1 MAYTDRNIL
10 ITPNIGSSTAEPII
24 KFTGGAS
31 ASSAS
36 TYVRVLDNGTQAWE
50 GTNGQL
56 QSVIDSMA
64 GYLYTVTDKSGIP
77 SLIVQDTGAINIAPY
92 NGITYIGAST
102 SPVQSTTTQTG
113 SLQVFGGVGVGG
125 NLNIGGSFAMNANLG
140 VGGAGATYGITVN
153 TTTNVAGWF
162 YSVPNGTG
170 LSLMVGGSTYPNGIG
185 FNSYNNVGTTYVIG
199 TGYNGQMT
207 LSGGVIGFDV
217 SAASQSAGALATQLR
232 GLSVSS
238 TGILV
243 PQSTAIT
250 IASGIA
256 STGTGA
262 IVTYGGISAGGGI
275 VTGTDAFHSGVRF
288 GTGNS
293 SISTNLVVGTGA
305 GANLLTGGTNALI
318 GYYAGNALT
327 SSAGNTAIG
336 YQALLA
342 QTATG
347 GNNTAIGYQAM
358 YTANNTAMQNNV
370 AIGYRALG
378 TGNGGFYN
386 NTAIGYQA
394 GFQMAGGYQNTL
406 IGYNAGNAL
415 TSGASNTLVG
425 YGAGTSIGAAIN
437 NAVILGGNA
446 GGTIVSNGIIIS
458 DGAGNIRLIADGSG
472 NWTMAAGTAANGTT
486 GVGTLIVTGGASISA
501 GLTLGG
507 ALYIGGSAGT
517 SGYALT
523 STGTGLAWAQ
533 TGVTVSNIQTNA
545 TYYPLF
551 TSSVS
556 GAITTEYVD
565 SSHLTYNPSTGTLSS
580 TIFVAGTTFQ
590 GPIGSGVTAYSGNFT
605 SITGSNTFSV
615 SNTGV
620 THSITGQA
628 SGALTLNNNSVGNG
642 SGICLFVNGSGDVQ
656 LTGGGSI
663 MFGSYNYGAST
674 YIRGY
679 TAGELYI
686 YRSGNNLFQT
696 NGTSAMQVNGTL
708 YVTSD
713 IYSNTSDIR
722 LKTVLAPLT
731 SASAKLKTLD
741 TFTYVNN
748 ELALS
753 LGQKSTREQVGVNA
767 AQVQAVQPEAVGIAA
782 LDVDENGQSKSG
794 ENYLTVQ
801 YEKLVPLVIAGHNE
815 HSDEIAQL
823 KEEIAQLK
831 ALVAQLLK

>member
-24 KFTGGAS
+24 KFTGGAA

-36 TYVRVLDNGTQAWE
+36 TYIRVLDNGTQAWE
-50 GTNGQL
+50 GTSGQL

-64 GYLYTVTDKSGIP
+64 GNIYSVTDTSGIP
-77 SLIVQDTGAINIAPY
+77 SLVVQATGQIQIAPY
-92 NGITYIGAST
+92 QGITYVGSYTAPT
-102 SPVQSTTTQTG
+102 QSTTTGTG
-113 SLQVFGGVGVGG
+113 SLVVAGGLGVSG
-125 NLNIGGSFAMNANLG
+125 NLNIGGSFALNANLA
-140 VGGAGATYGITVN
+140 VGGAGSTYGLNVS

-162 YSVPNGTG
+162 YSVPNSTG

-185 FNSYNNVGTTYVIG
+185 LNSYNNVGTTYVIG
-199 TGYNGQMT
+199 TGYNGQIQ
-207 LSGGVIGFDV
+207 LLGGNINFLV
-217 SAASQSAGALATQLR
+217 SSASQSAGAIATQLN
-232 GLSVSS
+232 GLTVSA

-275 VTGTDAFHSGVRF
+275 VTGADGFFSGVRV
-288 GTGNS
+288 GTGQSN
-293 SISTNLVVGTGA
+293 ISTNLAVGAGA

-358 YTANNTAMQNNV
+358 YTGNNTGMTNNV

-378 TGNGGFYN
+378 TGNGGFYS

-415 TSGASNTLVG
+415 TSGASNTLIG
-425 YGAGTSIGAAIN
+425 YGAGTSIGSAIN
-437 NAVILGGNA
+437 NAVIIGGNS
-446 GGTIVSNGIIIS
+446 GGTIVANGIIIS
-458 DGAGNIRLIADGSG
+458 DGAGNIRIQSDGSG
-472 NWTMAAGTAANGTT
+472 NISISATTAANGTT
-486 GVGTLIVTGGASISA
+486 GVGALAVSGGASIAS

-533 TGVTVSNIQTNA
+533 TGVTIANITTNA
-545 TYYPLF
+545 TYYPTF
-551 TSSVS
+551 TNSVS
-556 GAITTEYVD
+556 GAITTLNVN
-565 SSHLTYNPSTGTLSS
+565 SASLTYNPGTTTLSCP
-580 TIFVAGTTFQ
+580 TYIATTTFQ
-590 GPIGSGVTAYSGNFT
+590 GPIGSNVTAYSGNFT
-605 SITGSNTFSV
+605 SIAGSQQFTVNAAGYTA
-615 SNTGV
+615 
-620 THSITGQA
+620 SITGQT
-628 SGALTLNNNSVGNG
+628 SGALTINNNNAANG
-642 SGICLFVNGSGDVQ
+642 AGVCLQVNGSGDINIT
-656 LTGGGSI
+656 TGGSLFFGNYSYAAGS
-663 MFGSYNYGAST
+663 
-674 YIRGY
+674 YIRGNS
-679 TAGELYI
+679 GSEIYI
-686 YRSGNNLFQT
+686 YRTGNNLFQT
-696 NGTSAMQVNGTL
+696 NGTAAMQVNGVL
-708 YVTSD
+708 YVTGD
-713 IYSNTSDIR
+713 LYTNTSDIR
-722 LKTVLAPLT
+722 LKTVLAPIT
-731 SASAKLKTLD
+731 GASAKLKTLD

-748 ELALS
+748 ELAIS
-753 LGQKSTREQVGVNA
+753 LGHTSTKEQVGLNA
-767 AQVQAVQPEAVGIAA
+767 AQVQAVQPEAVGLAA
-782 LDVDENGQSKSG
+782 IDVTSEYESKSG
-794 ENYLTVQ
+794 ENYLTIQ
-801 YEKLVPLVIAGHNE
+801 YDRLVPLVVAGHNE
-815 HSDEIAQL
+815 HSDEIAAL

-831 ALVAQLLK
+831 ALVAGLLK